1 MVDLNKKGKA
11 MANEVL
17 TEDVCGL
24 YDSATN
30 VVYFNTGKVV
40 RFRGQ
45 LLQNLPNENE
55 VFDSLNRWARYR
67 GHTKEGEVI
76 GVY

>member
-1 MVDLNKKGKA
+1 
-11 MANEVL
+11 MANEIP
-17 TEDVCGL
+17 TENVCGL
-24 YDSATN
+24 YDSESN
-30 VVYFNTGKVV
+30 VVYLDTGKVI
-40 RFRGQ
+40 RFRGK
-45 LLQNLPNENE
+45 LLQTLPNKDE